1 MKKITFDSV
10 LKDGL
15 AMGIKNF
22 PSLLL
27 VAVLYVVT
35 IWIPYLNVG
44 TTIAVYNIPL
54 ELSKGNIINPLFIFD
69 SRFRRQMPE
78 FFTLIGIKGIAQCL
92 AYLFLWIPGV
102 ILSLAWSMA
111 VYLMFDKK
119 IDPTEALV
127 KSNEITYGYKVTL
140 FLVGLCIGLAMGI
153 IMAVCY
159 AINDTFGNIIT
170 IILCLL
176 AAPVMWGCNAAAY
189 KGLTSEGETP
199 DETVCLEEASVKE
212 A

>member
-92 AYLFLWIPGV
+92 AYLFLWVPGV
-102 ILSLAWSMA
+102 ILSLSWSMA

-119 IDPTEALV
+119 IAPTEALV

-153 IMAVCY
+153 IMVVCY
-159 AINDTFGNIIT
+159 VINDTFGNIIT

-199 DETVCLEEASVKE
+199 TRRYVLKKQA
-212 A
+212 

>member
-1 MKKITFDSV
+1 
-10 LKDGL
+10 
-15 AMGIKNF
+15 MGIKNF

-102 ILSLAWSMA
+102 ILSLSWSMA

-119 IDPTEALV
+119 IAPTEALV

>member
-119 IDPTEALV
+119 IAPTEALV

-153 IMAVCY
+153 IMAV
-159 AINDTFGNIIT
+159 
-170 IILCLL
+170 
-176 AAPVMWGCNAAAY
+176 
-189 KGLTSEGETP
+189 
-199 DETVCLEEASVKE
+199 
-212 A
+212 